1 MCSESDM
8 PVMKITGAAIA
19 PGVVLSLRQV
29 SNPSSPGI
37 IASSRMTSGCTL
49 WAKSMPSSPERAT
62 RTVMPFSSSARD
74 TSPSVSGASS
84 ITSVM
89 KRLAETGLDRVS
101 ACILHHLLQQ
111 AGRPR
116 QIERIE
122 MAAQARDLP
131 GLGLMPARRRIKFPS
146 ESGGMADL
154 GQPDH
159 PRQRIA
165 RNATGLCGLLCSVGG
180 QIDLHQ
186 PGNADQKITQRIG
199 FDDERIIKLAA
210 IDGLTRLQRVAR
222 HHHDRRRQ

>member
-1 MCSESDM
+1 M

-19 PGVVLSLRQV
+19 PVVVLSLRHV

-37 IASSRMTSGCTL
+37 IASSKMTSGCTL

-84 ITSVM
+84 ITRAM

-116 QIERIE
+116 QIKRIE
-122 MAAQARDLP
+122 IATQTRDLS
-131 GLGLMPARRRIKFPS
+131 GLGLVPARRRIEFPS
-146 ESGGMADL
+146 ESSGMADL

-159 PRQRIA
+159 PLQRLA
-165 RNATGLCGLLCSVGG
+165 RNATGLCGLLCVVGG
-180 QIDLHQ
+180 QIHLHQ
-186 PGNADQKITQRIG
+186 PGHADQKIAQRIG
-199 FDDERIIKLAA
+199 FDDERIIELTAV
-210 IDGLTRLQRVAR
+210 DGLPRLQRVAG
-222 HHHDRRRQ
+222 HNHDRRRHMRSPV